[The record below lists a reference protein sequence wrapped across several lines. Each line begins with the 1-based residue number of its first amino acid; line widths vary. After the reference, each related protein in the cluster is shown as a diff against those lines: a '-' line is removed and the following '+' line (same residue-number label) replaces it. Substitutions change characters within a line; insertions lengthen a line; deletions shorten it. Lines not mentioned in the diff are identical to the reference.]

1 MSGLQIVLICGGR
14 GTRLAGSAAG
24 SCKSMLDVA
33 GEPLVGRLLRSL
45 LSLHRSTAPLVVL
58 VAAGNKAVRSF
69 VETTH
74 PEAVIVRQ
82 PAPDGVA
89 NAILL
94 TAPHVRDRALVVLGD
109 LVLDGRFHTP
119 LPLPPAVGIW
129 PEAPAATTRKN
140 FGVRLDDAG
149 RVLAFAEKPA
159 ATAGLVCGIGV
170 YLLTRKQ
177 IESFAG
183 APLNPVTGER
193 EITVAMDHLRSCGES
208 MATFRFEGHYF
219 NVNSAEDRK
228 LAEAHLQSARRGP
241 EVDRGGRASSD

>member
-1 MSGLQIVLICGGR
+1 MSGLQLVLICGGR
-14 GTRLAGSAAG
+14 GTRLARSAA
-24 SCKSMLDVA
+24 KSMLEVA

-45 LSLHRSTAPLVVL
+45 LGLHQSTAPLVVL
-58 VAAGNKAVRSF
+58 VAAGNKGVRAF

-74 PEAVIVRQ
+74 PEALIVPQ

-119 LPLPPAVGIW
+119 FPTAPAVGIW

-149 RVLAFAEKPA
+149 RVLAFEEKPK
-159 ATAGLVCGIGV
+159 ATEGLICGIGV

-183 APLNPVTGER
+183 APVNPATGER
-193 EITVAMDHLRSCGES
+193 EITAAMDYLRTSGGT

-228 LAEAHLQSARRGP
+228 RAEDHLRSARP
-241 EVDRGGRASSD
+241 ELDRGLRRDL